1 MPSRRNSVIICY
13 FYTVS
18 FIRNINGSNLADAEL
33 LKLYRQDANQAVLG
47 ELYQRYMDLVFGVC
61 LKYLKDREAARD
73 AVMNI
78 YTEMVDKLKKHEV
91 EHFKSWLHTVARNH
105 CLMQLRSPRNLK
117 TKELNT
123 ELVQNEEYV
132 HLNGELEKEE
142 HFNKLEKCLQTLIKE
157 QEESIRLFYLEKK
170 CYQEIAEITGYDWNQ
185 VRSYIQNGRRNL
197 KICMDKR

>member
-1 MPSRRNSVIICY
+1 V
-13 FYTVS
+13 T
-18 FIRNINGSNLADAEL
+18 FIRNISGSDLTDTDL
-33 LKLYRQDANQAVLG
+33 LQQYRQTVDQAVLG
-47 ELYQRYMDLVFGVC
+47 TLYQRYMDLVFGVC

-78 YTEMVDKLKKHEV
+78 YTEMVEKLKKHEV

-117 TKELNT
+117 TRELNT
-123 ELVQNEEYV
+123 ELVQNEENV

-142 HFNKLEKCLQTLIKE
+142 NFRKMEQCLQTLVKE

-170 CYQEIAEITGYDWNQ
+170 CYREIADITGYDWSQ

-197 KICMDKR
+197 KLCMDKS

>member
-1 MPSRRNSVIICY
+1 M
-13 FYTVS
+13 S
-18 FIRNINGSNLADAEL
+18 FIRNIHGSPQSDAEL
-33 LKLYRQDANQAVLG
+33 VMLYRQHGNQEVLG
-47 ELYQRYMDLVFGVC
+47 ELYQRYMELVFGVC

-78 YTEMVDKLKKHEV
+78 YTEMVDKLRKHEV

-117 TKELNT
+117 TRELNT
-123 ELVQNEEYV
+123 ELVQNEENV

-142 HFNKLEKCLQTLIKE
+142 HFKKMEACLETLVKE

-170 CYQEIAEITGYDWNQ
+170 CYREIADITGYDWNQ

>member
-1 MPSRRNSVIICY
+1 M
-13 FYTVS
+13 S
-18 FIRNINGSNLADAEL
+18 FIRNIHGSQRSDTEL
-33 LKLYRQDANQAVLG
+33 LMLYKQGGDQQVLG
-47 ELYQRYMDLVFGVC
+47 ELYQRYMELVFGVC

-78 YTEMVDKLKKHEV
+78 YTEMVEKLRKHEV

-117 TKELNT
+117 TRELNT
-123 ELVQNEEYV
+123 DLVQNEENV

-142 HFNKLEKCLQTLIKE
+142 HFKKLEACLETLVKE

-170 CYQEIAEITGYDWNQ
+170 CYQEIADLTGYDWNQ

>member
-1 MPSRRNSVIICY
+1 M
-13 FYTVS
+13 S
-18 FIRNINGSNLADAEL
+18 FIRNINSSNLTDAEL
-33 LKLYRQDANQAVLG
+33 LKLYRTDASQAVLG

-61 LKYLKDREAARD
+61 LKYLKDRESARD

-117 TKELNT
+117 TRELNT
-123 ELVQNEEYV
+123 EFVQNEEHV

-170 CYQEIAEITGYDWNQ
+170 CYQEIAELTGYDWNQ

-197 KICMDKR
+197 KICMDKS